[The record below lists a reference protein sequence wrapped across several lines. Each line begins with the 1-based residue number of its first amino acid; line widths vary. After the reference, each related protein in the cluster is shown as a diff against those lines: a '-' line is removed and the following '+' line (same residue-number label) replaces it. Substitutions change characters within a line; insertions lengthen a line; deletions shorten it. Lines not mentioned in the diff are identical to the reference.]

1 MKKEFAMIKALPTPI
16 QNMLS
21 TGLIFMYTANVQGTM
36 ADLIIAKKYPDLK
49 RKFVATPKIVP
60 KDYLKKRC
68 KYWEKQFGSVK
79 NEFVEIFSE
88 ELSPEDVGRITKI
101 HHLRNM
107 IAHAHVSHGRDYMMY
122 RPHGGEKLEQ
132 KLIEDLGIQ
141 LSDEAA
147 EPMLLKIE
155 LWKEDEFQAVSN
167 LISSITEDTFVR
179 LANNLGVPIGQI
191 S

>member
-1 MKKEFAMIKALPTPI
+1 MIKEFPKPI
-16 QNMLS
+16 QNMLW
-21 TGLIFMYTANVQGTM
+21 TGLIFMFTAKVQGTM
-36 ADLIIAKKYPDLK
+36 TDLIISKKNPDLK
-49 RKFVATPKIVP
+49 KKFVATPKIVP
-60 KDYLKKRC
+60 RDYLKKRVE
-68 KYWEKQFGSVK
+68 YWEKQFGSVK

-88 ELSPEDVGRITKI
+88 ELSSEEVRRITKI

-107 IAHAHVSHGRDYMMY
+107 IAHAHVSDGRDYMMY

-155 LWKEDEFQAVSN
+155 FWKEEEFQVVSN

-179 LANNLGVPIGQI
+179 LANNLGIPIGQI